1 MMFALDK
8 DSGELLVLSSPLDA
22 PRHCK
27 PIDVKDG
34 YWLFFADDGSPL
46 EAWFDDPAGPDDS
59 AQAPGDFALERGI
72 SGLWLQERLDQVSA
86 VKGCGFTAVV
96 GVAEILR
103 LNRSKR
109 VMAARRRS

>member
-34 YWLFFADDGSPL
+34 YWLCFASPRAGSSLPSP
-46 EAWFDDPAGPDDS
+46 EGGS
-59 AQAPGDFALERGI
+59 
-72 SGLWLQERLDQVSA
+72 
-86 VKGCGFTAVV
+86 
-96 GVAEILR
+96 
-103 LNRSKR
+103 
-109 VMAARRRS
+109 